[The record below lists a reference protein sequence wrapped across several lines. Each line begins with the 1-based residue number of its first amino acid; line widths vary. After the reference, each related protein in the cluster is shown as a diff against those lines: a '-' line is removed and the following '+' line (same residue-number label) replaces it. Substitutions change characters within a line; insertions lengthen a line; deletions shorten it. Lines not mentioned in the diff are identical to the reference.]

1 MSTEIKTSLNP
12 GLIPSITDF
21 KGFAFW
27 LDGDNIPYY
36 QNENGSWEWMHKN
49 PTSTPTEVHSASGS
63 MTAVNG

>member
-12 GLIPSITDF
+12 NLIPSITDF

-49 PTSTPTEVHSASGS
+49 PTSTPT
-63 MTAVNG
+63 